1 MAFLGPESGWAA
13 EAAECASDQNKFW
26 EYHDILFARQAGE
39 NSGAFAKDK
48 LKGFAAELKLDTN
61 AFNTCVDTGKY
72 TAQVQRDTQNAG
84 LFGVSS
90 TPTFLIN
97 GRLVNG
103 ALPFASFQQAIDAAK
118 SQHN

>member
-1 MAFLGPESGWAA
+1 MAFLGPEWGGAA
-13 EAAECASDQNKFW
+13 EAAECASDQNRFW
-26 EYHDILFARQAGE
+26 DYHDLLFARQGQE

-61 AFNTCVDTGKY
+61 AFNTCIDSGKY
-72 TAQVQRDTQNAG
+72 TQQVQQDNRAAAALGVDT
-84 LFGVSS
+84 

-97 GRLVNG
+97 GQSVIG
-103 ALPFASFQQAIDAAK
+103 ALPFASFQQAIEAAK